1 MLDTSKSVSST
12 HSVTISRT
20 KSILDLGTAVKSI
33 LFGAISSSVDTKKNQ
48 RQWFLSEL
56 ANGLNFFFGLATRD
70 LFFLPRSEKSPLS
83 KLKSLFIYL
92 FIYWETG
99 GGGGGGKHLVCM
111 IAIHSYNWYMMDLL
125 NHCDVL
131 LPLETL

>member
-83 KLKSLFIYL
+83 KFKSLFIYL

-99 GGGGGGKHLVCM
+99 GGRGRGSTSFLHD
-111 IAIHSYNWYMMDLL
+111 SYSF
-125 NHCDVL
+125 V
-131 LPLETL
+131 

>member
-12 HSVTISRT
+12 HSVTIFRT

-83 KLKSLFIYL
+83 KFKSLFIYL
-92 FIYWETG
+92 FIYLLGDG
-99 GGGGGGKHLVCM
+99 GVRGRGSTSFLHD
-111 IAIHSYNWYMMDLL
+111 SYSF
-125 NHCDVL
+125 V
-131 LPLETL
+131 